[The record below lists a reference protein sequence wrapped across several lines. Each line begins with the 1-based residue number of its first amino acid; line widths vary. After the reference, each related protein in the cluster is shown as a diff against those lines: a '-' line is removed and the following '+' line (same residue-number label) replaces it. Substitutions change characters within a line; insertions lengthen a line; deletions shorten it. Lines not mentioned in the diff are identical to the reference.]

1 MPVHATRLIRR
12 MRGGAQAHL
21 LACDDGRFYVT
32 KFLNNPQ
39 HRRILANE
47 WAAAILLG
55 HLGVARPEVRIVAVT
70 AQLLAAEPDIHF
82 QLGSRRVAVQPGLH
96 LGSQFPG
103 NPDTD
108 AVYDFLPD
116 SLLPSVANL
125 DHFAGALVFD
135 KWTAN
140 SDSRQAIFFRRRLAE
155 FLHHDGP
162 PNQKGFIALMVDH
175 GYIFDGPHWDFPDSP
190 IQGLYFR
197 PLVYRGIRSIDS
209 FEPFLSR
216 AVHCPEEIFDEILRS
231 TPPPWIEGEEDDWRR
246 VLETLYRR
254 RKKIADLLLATI
266 RARPQAFPS
275 WGTA

>member
-1 MPVHATRLIRR
+1 MPVHATRLKRR

-47 WAAAILLG
+47 WAAAILLR
-55 HLGVARPEVRIVAVT
+55 HLGVARPDVRVVAVT
-70 AQLLAAEPDIHF
+70 AELLAAEPDIHF
-82 QLGSRRVAVQPGLH
+82 QLGSRRAAVQPGLH
-96 LGSQFPG
+96 FGSLFPG

-155 FLHHDGP
+155 FLDHDGP
-162 PNQKGFIALMVDH
+162 PNQKGFIAQMVDH
-175 GYIFDGPHWDFPDSP
+175 GYILDGPHWDFPDSP

-197 PLVYRGIRSIDS
+197 PLVYHGIRSMES

-231 TPPPWIEGEEDDWRR
+231 TPPAWIEGEEDDWHR
-246 VLETLYRR
+246 VLEKLFHRR
-254 RKKIADLLLATI
+254 RRIADLLLATI
-266 RARPQAFPS
+266 RARPQAFPA
-275 WGTA
+275 WRG

>member
-1 MPVHATRLIRR
+1 MPVHATRLLRR

-47 WAAAILLG
+47 WAAAILLR
-55 HLGVARPEVRIVAVT
+55 HLGVARPDVRVVMVSAE
-70 AQLLAAEPDIHF
+70 LLAAEPDIHF
-82 QLGSRRVAVQPGLH
+82 QLGTRRAPVEPGLH
-96 LGSQFPG
+96 FGSLFPG
-103 NPDTD
+103 NPDTE

-140 SDSRQAIFFRRRLAE
+140 SDSRQAIFFRRRLND
-155 FLHHDGP
+155 FLDRPGP
-162 PNQKGFIALMVDH
+162 PNQKGFIAWMVDH
-175 GYIFDGPHWDFPDSP
+175 GYILDGPHWDFPDSP

-197 PLVYRGIRSIDS
+197 PLVYRGLTSMES
-209 FEPFLSR
+209 LEPFLSR
-216 AVHCPEEIFDEILRS
+216 AEHCPEALFDEILRS
-231 TPPPWIEGEEDDWRR
+231 TPPAWIEGEEDAWER
-246 VLETLYRR
+246 VLEKLFHRR
-254 RKKIADLLLATI
+254 GRIADLIRATI
-266 RARPQAFPS
+266 RARPQAFPD
-275 WGTA
+275 WRG